1 MRYPEP
7 LYKCSSATSLH
18 SLSLLCLLKKLVK
31 GVKIYFLSRT
41 SSDTRELIMIKKPQ
55 SCLWLVSHQQIIVQI
70 LPE

>member
-18 SLSLLCLLKKLVK
+18 SLSLLCLLKNFM
-31 GVKIYFLSRT
+31 GGIKIYLPFRI

-70 LPE
+70 LPD